1 MNVTRLTAWAGA
13 ILAVLAVSTAG
24 LTGAKWLIAQ
34 EYTKQMAPVQEQLD
48 AVIAYILHPDY
59 QALDEIIQQ
68 NRVDS
73 DRESLIFCLEY
84 KHEDATAEERK
95 VLCAEESAER
105 WVEWKRQD
113 DAKKE
118 KKE

>member
-1 MNVTRLTAWAGA
+1 MNVTRITAWAGA

-34 EYTKQMAPVQEQLD
+34 EYTKQMAPVQEQ
-48 AVIAYILHPDY
+48 
-59 QALDEIIQQ
+59 LDEIIQQ

-105 WVEWKRQD
+105 WAEWKRQD
-113 DAKKE
+113 DAKE
-118 KKE
+118 KKPE